1 MLRPDKSTY
10 QSLAR
15 LHDTSPEIIK
25 WFVESLN
32 DQKDVNIDL
41 TGEPGIRGQG
51 KAEELREIIEF
62 IKDAPEVLKQQGES
76 QRTPQMTR
84 GY

>member
-1 MLRPDKSTY
+1 MLRPDKGIL

-15 LHDTSPEIIK
+15 LHDSFPEIIK
-25 WFVESLN
+25 WFQDSFE

-41 TGEPGIRGQG
+41 TGEPGIKGQG
-51 KAEELREIIEF
+51 KAEELREIIQF
-62 IKDAPEVLKQQGES
+62 IKTAPEVLKQQGES
-76 QRTPQMTR
+76 IRAPHQTR